1 MNKLDSIY
9 YEAVTVATECG
20 AVSDEALKIVHE
32 NARKFTLIDEPG
44 EAARYYE
51 RVFTLWRN
59 ARRDTLDGKVK
70 ARFADALAEYV
81 ELLRKMERHE
91 RAMTVFEAM

>member
-9 YEAVTVATECG
+9 YEAVSLATECG
-20 AVSDEALKIVHE
+20 AVSDDALKVLHE

-59 ARRDTLDGKVK
+59 AKRDELARNVR
-70 ARFADALAEYV
+70 ARFTAALAEYV
-81 ELLRKMERHE
+81 ELLRKLERHE
-91 RAMTVFEAM
+91 RALTVYEAM

>member
-1 MNKLDSIY
+1 MNKLDSVY

-20 AVSDEALKIVHE
+20 AVSDEALKTLHE
-32 NARKFTLIDEPG
+32 TARKFALIDEPG

-59 ARRDTLDGKVK
+59 ARRDELSGGVK
-70 ARFADALAEYV
+70 TRFADALAEYI
-81 ELLRKMERHE
+81 ELLRKLERHE
-91 RAMTVFEAM
+91 RALTVFEAM

>member
-9 YEAVTVATECG
+9 YEAISVATECG
-20 AVSDEALKIVHE
+20 AVSGEALKTLHE

-51 RVFTLWRN
+51 RVFSLWKN
-59 ARRDTLDGKVK
+59 AKRDSLDSSVK